1 MYPDY
6 CILPELNFTRN
17 CVLIIRFQ
25 SLGDEETTS
34 YRSIGTISSTLC
46 KFKNVFCV
54 LCRNQIAK
62 SGATILNSQR
72 RGTYLQLYKLTTIMK
87 HTLSWV
93 PGRKN
98 RYVPIQ
104 FAFNSHSVHVQFT
117 FSSYS
122 VHVQFMFSSHSK
134 AHERRLNLLEDQSS
148 KTKI

>member
-34 YRSIGTISSTLC
+34 YCSIGTISSTLC

-62 SGATILNSQR
+62 SGATILNSKR
-72 RGTYLQLYKLTTIMK
+72 RGTYLVVI
-87 HTLSWV
+87 HTYLLLLRNIHYL
-93 PGRKN
+93 GFLEGKIGM
-98 RYVPIQ
+98 Y
-104 FAFNSHSVHVQFT
+104 HSVCVQFT

-134 AHERRLNLLEDQSS
+134 AHERRSWNSGPLISS
-148 KTKI
+148 TSSRVLY